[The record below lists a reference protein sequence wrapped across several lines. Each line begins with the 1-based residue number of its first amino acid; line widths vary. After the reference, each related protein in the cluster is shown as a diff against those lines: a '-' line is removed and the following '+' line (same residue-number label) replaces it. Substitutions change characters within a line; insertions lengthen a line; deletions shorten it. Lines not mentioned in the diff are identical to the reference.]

1 MNQPKPQNESAP
13 KDQPSGSRRP
23 CLLVID
29 DDSSIRAMLQGAL
42 ESHYEV
48 VCLPNGEEVVRSIS
62 AYSPRLLLLDINM
75 PGSDG
80 YEICK
85 KVRAEARNQR
95 LPVLFMTIRKDDA
108 TFLKSLDSGGD
119 ALICKPFEIGVLR
132 EKIDYMLKGGAAS

>member
-1 MNQPKPQNESAP
+1 MNPKNPQKQPEP
-13 KDQPSGSRRP
+13 KELPSGTRRP

-29 DDSSIRAMLQGAL
+29 DDSTIRAMLQGAL
-42 ESHYEV
+42 ESRYEV
-48 VCLPNGEEVVRSIS
+48 VCLPNGEGVVSSIA
-62 AYSPRLLLLDINM
+62 AYSPRLVLLDINL

-80 YEICK
+80 YEVCK

-119 ALICKPFEIGVLR
+119 ALICKPFEIGALR
-132 EKIDYMLKGGAAS
+132 EKIDYLLKGGNCR